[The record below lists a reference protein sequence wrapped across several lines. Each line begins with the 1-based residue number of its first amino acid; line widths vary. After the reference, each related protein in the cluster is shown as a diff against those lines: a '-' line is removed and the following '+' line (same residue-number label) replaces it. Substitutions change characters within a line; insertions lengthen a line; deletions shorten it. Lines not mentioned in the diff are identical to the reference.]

1 MWQLPQPR
9 LLGMQGWEGWEKW
22 EEGTPPPQTAWC
34 RGRGRNFGAIYTDV
48 VREGGWQ
55 CGWIS
60 SGYKQTCFS
69 FKDPGV
75 PVTRSLFPIFQGA
88 GKATIEIGMLGDQ
101 NGFFS
106 RNPASPSPN
115 GGNFLKVGRAEAS
128 RKTMKFSGQLPPEN
142 LGGYGHKK
150 FFLQNK

>member
-1 MWQLPQPR
+1 MAAASAPPLGNAGVGRLGEVGGGDPTSSNSLVQRPWQELR
-9 LLGMQGWEGWEKW
+9 SHIHRRGQG
-22 EEGTPPPQTAWC
+22 
-34 RGRGRNFGAIYTDV
+34 R
-48 VREGGWQ
+48 GWQ

-106 RNPASPSPN
+106 RNPASPPN